1 VEASLHPAFNSRFNV
16 CLCCYAYATITVALM
31 WAHMK
36 NKRRVIIFIIII
48 VIVVGIGVA
57 TALILSNS
65 AKPKSSTSTSEQSNT
80 SQQQVTQTTNSAA
93 KQAYSGDVNGGVQQL
108 NDAIKNTNDTHQKFV
123 YYSNIATILFNNK
136 DYTGALDAATKA
148 FAIEQ
153 TSDMAAF
160 IGQIE
165 RAKGDNQSSITYY
178 NKAIQLIDPN
188 NNPTAKNDKAYYTLM
203 ITQMGGKVQ

>member
-1 VEASLHPAFNSRFNV
+1 
-16 CLCCYAYATITVALM
+16 
-31 WAHMK
+31 MK
-36 NKRRVIIFIIII
+36 NKRRVIIFIVII
-48 VIVVGIGVA
+48 VVVIGIGVA
-57 TALILSNS
+57 AALILSNS
-65 AKPKSSTSTSEQSNT
+65 AKPNT
-80 SQQQVTQTTNSAA
+80 SINSPQQGGSTAKQQQVTQTTNDAT
-93 KQAYSGDVNGGVQQL
+93 KQAYSGNVNGGVQQL
-108 NDAIKNTNDTHQKFV
+108 NDAIKNTSDTHEKFV

-136 DYTGALDAATKA
+136 DYAGALDAAMKA

-160 IGQIE
+160 IGQID

-188 NNPTAKNDKAYYTLM
+188 NNPTAKNDKAYYMLM